1 MACRRLFRK
10 IVQRATSVNRT
21 QTLTLRKLTVVVV
34 VRGDEQRLLLSVEC
48 DSVVGIIRHIPAVP
62 RGIAALVRFPMLFAL
77 RPSLQCA
84 ASANALKR
92 LEKDGARILRAVQ
105 RRIDI
110 RNELMSKVGR

>member
-34 VRGDEQRLLLSVEC
+34 RGDEQRLLLSVEC
-48 DSVVGIIRHIPAVP
+48 DSVVGILRHIPAVP

-84 ASANALKR
+84 ASTNALKR